1 MKEIKVG
8 NTPLVELKG
17 IEAKY
22 NLKARLFAKV
32 ESFNPAGS
40 VKDRIA
46 YKMIMDAKEKG
57 LVKEDT
63 TFIEPTSGN
72 TGIAIAYMAKALG
85 YKVIIVM
92 PESMT
97 IERRQKILSFGAELV
112 LTEASKGMKGSIEK
126 TNELLKE
133 IPNSIILGQ
142 FENMAN
148 PKAHYE
154 TTGPEIYKQSE
165 GKVDIFVSGVGTGG
179 TISGAGKYLKEQKK
193 VKVVAVEPLN
203 SAVLS
208 GENPGK
214 HKIQG
219 IGAGFIPNTLDTSI
233 YDEIYK
239 ADDIAAIKMA
249 MEVKEIEGIGV
260 GISSGAALLGA
271 INEAKKKENEGKYIV
286 MIFPD
291 GEDRYNFSDLIKNI
305 SK

>member
-22 NLKARLFAKV
+22 NLTAKIFAKV

-40 VKDRIA
+40 IKDRIA
-46 YKMIMDAKEKG
+46 YKMIIDAKEKG
-57 LVKEDT
+57 LVKKDT

-85 YKVIIVM
+85 YKAIIVM

>member
-1 MKEIKVG
+1 
-8 NTPLVELKG
+8 
-17 IEAKY
+17 
-22 NLKARLFAKV
+22 
-32 ESFNPAGS
+32 
-40 VKDRIA
+40 
-46 YKMIMDAKEKG
+46 
-57 LVKEDT
+57 
-63 TFIEPTSGN
+63 
-72 TGIAIAYMAKALG
+72 
-85 YKVIIVM
+85 
-92 PESMT
+92 
-97 IERRQKILSFGAELV
+97 
-112 LTEASKGMKGSIEK
+112 
-126 TNELLKE
+126 
-133 IPNSIILGQ
+133 
-142 FENMAN
+142 MAN